1 MAIEQTLVLIKPDG
15 VQRGLVGEIIKRF
28 EQCGLKIVGLK
39 LTRADNDLAQK
50 HYTEDISK
58 KWGKKVRNKLLG
70 FIISGPVIAIVVEG
84 VDAIKN
90 VRKIVGDTESKKALP
105 GTIRGDFSHISFEH
119 ADTKETPVKNLV
131 HASTNPEE
139 AKQELGIWFSVD
151 EIYDYKRAEDEHVI

>member
-58 KWGKKVRNKLLG
+58 K
-70 FIISGPVIAIVVEG
+70 
-84 VDAIKN
+84 
-90 VRKIVGDTESKKALP
+90 
-105 GTIRGDFSHISFEH
+105 
-119 ADTKETPVKNLV
+119 
-131 HASTNPEE
+131 
-139 AKQELGIWFSVD
+139 
-151 EIYDYKRAEDEHVI
+151 

>member
-39 LTRADNDLAQK
+39 LTHVDNDLAQK
-50 HYTEDISK
+50 HYTKDIAK
-58 KWGKKVRNKLLG
+58 RWGEHVRNKLLK
-70 FIISGPVIAIVVEG
+70 FLTSGPVIAIVVEG
-84 VDAIKN
+84 IDAIEN
-90 VRKIVGDTESKKALP
+90 VRKIVGDTESKSALP
-105 GTIRGDFSHISFEH
+105 GTIRGDFSHISFEY

-131 HASTNPEE
+131 HASANPKE

-151 EIYDYKRAEDEHVI
+151 EIHDYKRSEDEHVI

>member
-15 VQRGLVGEIIKRF
+15 VQRGLVGEVIKRF

-39 LTRADNDLAQK
+39 LTHADNDLAQK
-50 HYTEDISK
+50 HYTEDITK
-58 KWGKKVRNKLLG
+58 KWGEYVRNKLLK
-70 FIISGPVIAIVVEG
+70 FLTSGPVIAIVVEG
-84 VDAIKN
+84 VDAIEN
-90 VRKIVGDTESKKALP
+90 VRKIVGDTESKSALP

-131 HASTNPEE
+131 HASANPEE

-151 EIYDYKRAEDEHVI
+151 EIHDYKRSEDEHVI

>member
-15 VQRGLVGEIIKRF
+15 IQRGLVGEVIKRL

-39 LTRADNDLAQK
+39 LTQANNDLAKK

-58 KWGKKVRNKLLG
+58 RRGEKVRNKLLK

-84 VDAIKN
+84 VDAIEN
-90 VRKIVGDTESKKALP
+90 VRKIVGDTESKSALP

-119 ADTKETPVKNLV
+119 ADTKEIPVKNLV
-131 HASTNPEE
+131 HASANKEDATN
-139 AKQELGIWFSVD
+139 ELSLWFSVD
-151 EIYDYKRAEDEHVI
+151 EIHDYKR